1 MFQEFKDF
9 IKTGNVIEFTV
20 SVIMAGAV
28 GNVMN
33 GFVDQLIMPVIGQL
47 IGGID
52 FSQFKIVLSPAV
64 TENGKVITPENAIR
78 YGAWINSVVNLLI
91 IGFAMFLVVRSY
103 NKFQKKDVR
112 DTEAYKLPTQEEL
125 LMEIRDLLKNRQ
137 A

>member
-20 SVIMAGAV
+20 AVIMAGAV

>member
-9 IKTGNVIEFTV
+9 IKTGNVIEFAV
-20 SVIMAGAV
+20 AVIMAGAV

-52 FSQFKIVLSPAV
+52 FSQFKIVLSPAII
-64 TENGKVITPENAIR
+64 ENGKEISPENSIR
-78 YGAWINSVVNLLI
+78 YGSWINSVVNLLI
-91 IGFAMFLVVRSY
+91 IGFAMFLVVRAY
-103 NKFQKKDVR
+103 NKYQKKDIK

-125 LMEIRDLLKNRQ
+125 LMEIRDLLKNRPS
-137 A
+137 